1 MESDEE
7 LMTAVAR
14 GEERALA
21 TLVERHAARLHA
33 FLVRIAGS
41 RDDADDLLQ
50 DTWVRVA
57 RVAPKDANV
66 AGSIAT
72 TIVTSQT
79 STRSSKAV
87 EEELIRS

>member
-7 LMTAVAR
+7 LMAAVAR

-41 RDDADDLLQ
+41 RDEADDLLQ
-50 DTWVRVA
+50 DTWVRRRAPADRARRECRRRVPAVA
-57 RVAPKDANV
+57 RRV
-66 AGSIAT
+66 
-72 TIVTSQT
+72 
-79 STRSSKAV
+79 RSRALRRLSPA
-87 EEELIRS
+87 RC